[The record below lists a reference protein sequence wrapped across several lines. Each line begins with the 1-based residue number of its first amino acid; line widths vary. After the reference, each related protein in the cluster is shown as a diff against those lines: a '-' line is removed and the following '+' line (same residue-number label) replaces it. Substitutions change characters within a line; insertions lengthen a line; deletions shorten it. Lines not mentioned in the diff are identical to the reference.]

1 MTENEHTFL
10 PLELQAVQDGHYVEI
25 NVFNSEGRLLA
36 EHNYLGTVPNGEKLF
51 DMFAFIVSACNCHD
65 ELVGA
70 LEAFMHDD
78 GCFCDAAF
86 AGPGTIVRH
95 SDECIAAC
103 SALAKARGEQ

>member
-51 DMFAFIVSACNCHD
+51 DMFSFIVRACNVHD
-65 ELVGA
+65 ELLVA
-70 LEAFMHDD
+70 LEDLLELYTDAVDTENCLYPGDD
-78 GCFCDAAF
+78 IAEARAA
-86 AGPGTIVRH
+86 I
-95 SDECIAAC
+95 
-103 SALAKARGEQ
+103 AKARGEQ